1 MGSKIRL
8 KFKKWRIALF
18 ERFFGFEEGI
28 DITNDVAVLHRRNV
42 VIKNIIFL
50 SNLAYTALLLFL
62 SLTAG
67 SQTDWVI
74 TILSFPLTYLI
85 NKLLKTLIKLDEKD
99 YTKQMIATYVASFY
113 IFISSLI
120 IYARLQGQAYETASY
135 VLIFYAIVVI
145 SLYQDK
151 KILTTSFL
159 SILLIMTVVH
169 LIFTHSLPNLAS
181 DMDFITFVKALFSSR
196 TGELARAF
204 SDIVLRTLIFGL
216 FYLVVYTIVS
226 IGQYMQEE
234 RKNELIK
241 RRQVQQDFSS
251 IVKDLFSAVLA
262 DTTSLGTK
270 NHAAHV
276 CEIAL
281 VIADFIG
288 YNKEQKHK
296 LETYA
301 LIHLRY
307 DEIKDLA
314 VTEQTLNE
322 QAYEALKV
330 KTNLGSQIVK
340 RVQLTKKVEAII
352 RGLLENTADDLFVHE
367 MNLILPDQESQ
378 IILLSDLYVSLR
390 LSSPYK
396 RPIPHTQSLK
406 YLQNELS
413 VYFNEYLLSRVIR
426 IQDEIEKI
434 YNRS

>member
-1 MGSKIRL
+1 
-8 KFKKWRIALF
+8 
-18 ERFFGFEEGI
+18 
-28 DITNDVAVLHRRNV
+28 
-42 VIKNIIFL
+42 
-50 SNLAYTALLLFL
+50 
-62 SLTAG
+62 
-67 SQTDWVI
+67 
-74 TILSFPLTYLI
+74 
-85 NKLLKTLIKLDEKD
+85 
-99 YTKQMIATYVASFY
+99 
-113 IFISSLI
+113 
-120 IYARLQGQAYETASY
+120 
-135 VLIFYAIVVI
+135 
-145 SLYQDK
+145 
-151 KILTTSFL
+151 
-159 SILLIMTVVH
+159 MTVVH

-241 RRQVQQDFSS
+241 REVQQDFY
-251 IVKDLFSAVLA
+251 IKDFAVLA

-314 VTEQTLNE
+314 VTEQT
-322 QAYEALKV
+322 
-330 KTNLGSQIVK
+330 
-340 RVQLTKKVEAII
+340 
-352 RGLLENTADDLFVHE
+352 
-367 MNLILPDQESQ
+367 
-378 IILLSDLYVSLR
+378 
-390 LSSPYK
+390 
-396 RPIPHTQSLK
+396 
-406 YLQNELS
+406 
-413 VYFNEYLLSRVIR
+413 
-426 IQDEIEKI
+426 
-434 YNRS
+434 